1 MSGHEALRSL
11 LGAWALDAC
20 PPDEARRLEAHLAD
34 CLSCTEEAHRLRDAA
49 GWLSSDEPLDPDPG
63 LRRQVMAGC
72 LEIRDAEF
80 RVPSYADPYVAET
93 ARLDALLRDLGELDW
108 LEQAQLTWH
117 GGSEQRR
124 PAEVLSHL
132 AAVDG
137 VLADALGLPD
147 PVAAPAPALAATH
160 ASASAP
166 ASASE
171 DSKAGGQVD
180 VLVARTTVL
189 REAQSRRPPESVR
202 AMWRAQTRA
211 VVETAALAAEA
222 DPVVAEDGVDYGA
235 FELPVA
241 DSFLDRAFE
250 CWIHADDIAEAVG
263 YPYHPPRG
271 AHMRQLIGLA
281 VRLLPLAMSALRASG
296 QAVSPDPAPGAQPR
310 WVKLIVE
317 GRGEG
322 EWLVPLDAP
331 GWVPPADAEP
341 TATLAIDGVEFCFL
355 CAARRDPHRVPVGIK
370 GDAAAARD
378 LLAAARLLSRP

>member
-20 PPDEARRLEAHLAD
+20 RPDEAARLEAHLAD
-34 CLSCTEEAHRLRDAA
+34 CPSCAEEAHRLRDAA

-72 LEIRDAEF
+72 LEIRDADF

-147 PVAAPAPALAATH
+147 PLDRVTEPKPAEAADGP
-160 ASASAP
+160 
-166 ASASE
+166 
-171 DSKAGGQVD
+171 GGHVD
-180 VLVARTTVL
+180 VLVARTTAL

-235 FELPVA
+235 FELRVA

-250 CWIHADDIAEAVG
+250 CWIHADDIAEAVS

-296 QAVSPDPAPGAQPR
+296 EATSPDPVPGEQSR
-310 WVKLIVE
+310 VVKLIVE

-322 EWLVPLDAP
+322 EWLIPIDAP
-331 GWVPPADAEP
+331 GWVPPTDVEP

-370 GDAAAARD
+370 GDAPAARD

>member
-20 PPDEARRLEAHLAD
+20 PPEEAGRLEAHLTHCA
-34 CLSCTEEAHRLRDAA
+34 SCAEEAHRLRDAA
-49 GWLSSDEPLDPDPG
+49 GWLSSDEPLDPDPA

-108 LEQAQLTWH
+108 LEQARLTWH

-147 PVAAPAPALAATH
+147 PVVEPLAHDRA
-160 ASASAP
+160 
-166 ASASE
+166 
-171 DSKAGGQVD
+171 DL
-180 VLVARTTVL
+180 LVARTTVL

-281 VRLLPLAMSALRASG
+281 ARLLPLAMSALRASG
-296 QAVSPDPAPGAQPR
+296 EATSPAPMPGERPR
-310 WVKLIVE
+310 VVKLIVE

-322 EWLVPLDAP
+322 EWLVPVDATGP
-331 GWVPPADAEP
+331 VPPDDAEP
-341 TATLAIDGVEFCFL
+341 AATLAIDGVEFCFL
-355 CAARRDPHRVPVGIK
+355 CAARRDPHRLPVGIK
-370 GDAAAARD
+370 GDAAVARD